1 MKVPAKPIMVGVM
14 LLAASTT
21 CLTGC
26 VKDNPKSQ
34 LQSSYMQSHADMY
47 GPAPTPDV
55 HSVILEPSESSVENE
70 DGVSD

>member
-14 LLAASTT
+14 LLTASTT

-26 VKDNPKSQ
+26 VKDNLKSQ
-34 LQSSYMQSHADMY
+34 QQFSYLQSHADMY

-55 HSVILEPSESSVENE
+55 DPIMNEN
-70 DGVSD
+70 DIFD

>member
-21 CLTGC
+21 SLTGC
-26 VKDNPKSQ
+26 VKDSPKSQ
-34 LQSSYMQSHADMY
+34 QQSSYMQSHADMY
-47 GPAPTPDV
+47 GPAPTPEVDPV
-55 HSVILEPSESSVENE
+55 VSKLNESSGIIE